1 MTVAVDIAAAILL
14 IIALWRRPQAI
25 CVTLAVGYLLALPF
39 AQMVHGDALRPL
51 AIALDAGVVAVMV
64 PLWYQFRSDR
74 ARLVGT
80 IGFLKV
86 VLGLTAAA
94 GSMQWG
100 VYAAV
105 NNGLFFLQIL
115 IAGGMAD
122 GIMAWLG
129 YRLRGVCRGAARA
142 RAFVEH
148 R

>member
-25 CVTLAVGYLLALPF
+25 CVTLAVGYLLALSF

-86 VLGLTAAA
+86 VLGLGAAA
-94 GSMQWG
+94 GSLQWG
-100 VYAAV
+100 VYAAI

-115 IAGGMAD
+115 VAGGMAD

-129 YRLRGVCRGAARA
+129 NLTLRAARIFA
-142 RAFVEH
+142 RVPAH
-148 R
+148 DRRR